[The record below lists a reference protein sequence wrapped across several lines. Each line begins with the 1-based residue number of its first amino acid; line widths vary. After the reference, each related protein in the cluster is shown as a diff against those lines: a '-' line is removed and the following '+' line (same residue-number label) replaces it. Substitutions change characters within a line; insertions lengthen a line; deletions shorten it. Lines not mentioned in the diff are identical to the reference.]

1 MDKNITSKFNCRL
14 LIISISEED
23 CFCMLSYAM
32 IISLSDNK
40 LLQCMTILLV
50 RRLHTKVDTVHVT
63 SVLHFRLVYSNYISS
78 TIY

>member
-23 CFCMLSYAM
+23 CFCMLSSAM

-40 LLQCMTILLV
+40 LLQCMTILLM
-50 RRLHTKVDTVHVT
+50 RKLHTKVDTVHVYQFCI
-63 SVLHFRLVYSNYISS
+63 LR
-78 TIY
+78 